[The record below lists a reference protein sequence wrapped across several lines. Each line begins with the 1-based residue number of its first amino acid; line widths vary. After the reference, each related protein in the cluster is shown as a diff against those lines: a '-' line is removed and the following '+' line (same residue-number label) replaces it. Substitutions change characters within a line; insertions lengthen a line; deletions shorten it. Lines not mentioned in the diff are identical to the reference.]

1 MKNGGSTLSRT
12 IVIFDGDTLAYR
24 ASAAIETRSIE
35 VTHQPTGKSKVFKNR
50 TNFKDH
56 MKVSEKDITHE
67 YLIEEKQESE
77 PIENCL
83 HILKSQIKNIT
94 EDLFADDYLVC
105 LSGKTNFRDTLPLPS
120 KYKGA
125 REGLMRP
132 IHLREAKGYLY
143 KNHPSLLANNREA
156 DDDLIIKGYEYLNR
170 CYTVILAGCDKDSYS
185 ASGLSLYDFTK
196 DNPVVEQIPH
206 GVGYLKD
213 TGKKI
218 TGRGFMWLMYQWV
231 LGDSTDNFCPYELA
245 NVRFGAKSAFK
256 LLKDCTTETELIGTV
271 VNQYK
276 NWYPAPFEYTAWN
289 GEVIQGDYKQQLQLY
304 LKCCR
309 MMQHEDDNLD
319 LHSFLA
325 KYGVTL

>member
-1 MKNGGSTLSRT
+1 MKIGGSILSKT

-35 VTHQPTGKSKVFKNR
+35 VKHEPTGKRKIFKNR
-50 TNFKDH
+50 TEFKDY
-56 MKVSEKDITHE
+56 MAGVEKEITLE
-67 YLIEEKQESE
+67 YSIDDKQESE

-94 EDLFADDYLVC
+94 QDLFADDYLVC
-105 LSGKTNFRDTLPLPS
+105 LSGKKNFRDTLPLPS
-120 KYKGA
+120 KYKGSRA
-125 REGLMRP
+125 GLTRP

-143 KNHPSLLANNREA
+143 KNHPSLLADNREA
-156 DDDLIIKGYEYLNR
+156 DDDLIIKGYEYLNKG
-170 CYTVILAGCDKDSYS
+170 YTVVLAGCDKDSYS
-185 ASGLSLYDFTK
+185 ASGLHLYDFTK
-196 DNPVVEQIPH
+196 DSPQVELIPS
-206 GVGYLKD
+206 GIGYLKD

-231 LGDSTDNFCPYELA
+231 LGDLTDSFCPYELA

-256 LLKDCTTETELIGTV
+256 LLKDCTTDTQLINTV

-276 NWYPAPFEYTAWN
+276 QWYPAEFEYTAWN
-289 GEVIQGDYKQQLQLY
+289 GDVIQGDYKQQLQLY

-309 MMQHEDDNLD
+309 MMQHENDDLD
-319 LHSFLA
+319 LNEFLA
-325 KYGVTL
+325 KYEIQL